1 MTHELYSRH
10 FVPVNRLFVSSVQRP
25 LFRRLIS
32 LPGTKADFSINFL
45 SVTSPY
51 LGVPGFETE
60 LLGFGAAKHRGARQE
75 FTGN

>member
-10 FVPVNRLFVSSVQRP
+10 FVPVNRLFVSSVQQP
-25 LFRRLIS
+25 DFRKPIG
-32 LPGTKADFSINFL
+32 LPGIEADFSINFL

-60 LLGFGAAKHRGARQE
+60 LLGVGAAKHRDARQK